1 MNITPIKTHSITS
14 TDSSIASLLDQ
25 YIKSISEKSIIAVTS
40 KIVSICEG
48 SIVPLQST
56 NKETLVEQEADY
68 FLPKNINPYGFHF
81 TIKNNTMIASAGID
95 VSNGNGYYILW
106 PRNPQKSAND
116 IRQHLCKKHGVKHI
130 GVIIVDSKTIP
141 LRRGTVGTTL
151 SASGFLAIHDYRGTK
166 DLFGYTMRVSTANIA
181 EGLGAAAVLA
191 MGEGT
196 ESTPIVVM
204 EDLPNVVFQEH
215 NPTNA
220 ELEETSISL
229 EDDLYAPILKGAPW
243 IRGKKRIR

>member
-1 MNITPIKTHSITS
+1 MDK
-14 TDSSIASLLDQ
+14 
-25 YIKSISEKSIIAVTS
+25 
-40 KIVSICEG
+40 
-48 SIVPLQST
+48 LQP
-56 NKETLVEQEADY
+56 V
-68 FLPKNINPYGFHF
+68 
-81 TIKNNTMIASAGID
+81 
-95 VSNGNGYYILW
+95 
-106 PRNPQKSAND
+106 
-116 IRQHLCKKHGVKHI
+116 
-130 GVIIVDSKTIP
+130 
-141 LRRGTVGTTL
+141 
-151 SASGFLAIHDYRGTK
+151 RGTK

-243 IRGKKRIR
+243 ERTKK